1 MTTLRLSFS
10 AAKSYMD
17 CPRKYHARREVD
29 FTDPRIRTVGS
40 LTHAVL
46 ERFIILSQES
56 GYSEANFLIAHDTT
70 VGPDIAPDVS
80 AEVKKLAW
88 SWAKNTIGE
97 TLDLISEQMLAV
109 DEDGQPVSA
118 DAPEAALCGV
128 VDVLEFRADG
138 SVVVTDFKTGWADVA
153 EINELQARI
162 YAALAFCTY
171 PGLPRVWT
179 VWEGLRTGTSKIKE
193 WTPEQGRE
201 TLAQLMALRRQIMRD
216 TEFAPSPGAACAMC
230 SHVHCGLP
238 IPDDYH
244 IQSHEDAE
252 RLAGV
257 LSNLEART
265 AEIKKRLKLW
275 CSVNGPAG
283 EWGWKQEGGD
293 GYTETSAFVLECQAQ
308 DIDPMPYLK
317 VNNAKAKAL
326 HDRVTECLMNTR
338 KTSFERV
345 KKGGAEHVG

>member
-1 MTTLRLSFS
+1 MSGLRLSFS
-10 AAKSYMD
+10 AAKAYMD
-17 CPRKYHARREVD
+17 CPRKYQHRLDVD

-40 LTHAVL
+40 LTHKIL
-46 ERFIILSQES
+46 ERYIILAQEA
-56 GYSEANFLIAHDTT
+56 GYNEAMFCLAHET
-70 VGPDIAPDVS
+70 VIGPDIAPDVS
-80 AEVKKLAW
+80 TECKRLAW
-88 SWAKNTIGE
+88 SWAKNTVGE
-97 TLDLISEQMLAV
+97 TLDLIPEQMLAV

-153 EINELQARI
+153 EMELQARI

-283 EWGWKQEGGD
+283 EWGWKQTGGD
-293 GYTETSAFVLECQAQ
+293 GYTEAGEFITECRGL
-308 DIDPMPYLK
+308 DIDPLPYLK
-317 VNNAKAKAL
+317 VDNTKAKKL
-326 HDRVTECLMNTR
+326 HDCVTECLMNTR
-338 KTSFERV
+338 KTAFGRV

>member
-1 MTTLRLSFS
+1 MSALRLSFS

-17 CPRKYHARREVD
+17 CPRKYYARREVD

-88 SWAKNTIGE
+88 SWAKGTIGQQ
-97 TLDLISEQMLAV
+97 LDLIPEQMLAV
-109 DEDGQPVSA
+109 DEHGNPVPA
-118 DAPEAALCGV
+118 DSPLAALCGV
-128 VDVLEFRADG
+128 VDVLEWRPDG
-138 SVVVTDFKTGWADVA
+138 SAVVTDFKSGWSDVA
-153 EINELQARI
+153 EMDELQARI
-162 YAALAFCTY
+162 YAALAFLTY
-171 PGLPRVWT
+171 PGLPKVWT
-179 VWEGLRTGTSKIKE
+179 VWEGLRTGTAKVKE
-193 WTPEQGRE
+193 WAPEQGRE
-201 TLAQLMALRRQIMRD
+201 TFDQLMALRRQIMRD
-216 TEFAPSPGAACAMC
+216 TVFFPTPGSACAMC
-230 SHVHCGLP
+230 SHVHCGLE
-238 IPDDYH
+238 IPSDHH
-244 IQSHEDAE
+244 IQTAEDAE
-252 RLAGV
+252 KLAGV
-257 LSNLEART
+257 LSNLDART

-345 KKGGAEHVG
+345 KK

>member
-1 MTTLRLSFS
+1 MSGLRLSFS

-17 CPRKYHARREVD
+17 CPRKYYARREVD

-46 ERFIILSQES
+46 ERYIILSQEA
-56 GYSEANFLIAHDTT
+56 GYCEANFLIAHDTA

-80 AEVKKLAW
+80 AEVKRLAW

-97 TLDLISEQMLAV
+97 TLDLIPEQMLAV
-109 DEDGQPVSA
+109 DEHGVPVPA
-118 DAPEAALCGV
+118 DSPLAALCGV
-128 VDVLEFRADG
+128 VDVLEFRPDG
-138 SVVVTDFKTGWADVA
+138 SAVVTDFKTGWADVA
-153 EINELQARI
+153 ELDELQARI
-162 YAALAFCTY
+162 YAALAFRTF
-171 PGLPRVWT
+171 PGLPKVWT
-179 VWEGLRTGTSKIKE
+179 VWEGLRTGTAKVKE

-201 TLAQLMALRRQIMRD
+201 TFDQLMALRRQIMRD
-216 TEFAPSPGAACAMC
+216 TVFFPTPGSACAMC
-230 SHVHCGLP
+230 SHVHCGLE
-238 IPDDYH
+238 IPDDH
-244 IQSHEDAE
+244 HVQTPEDAE
-252 RLAGV
+252 KLAGV

-265 AEIKKRLKLW
+265 AEIKKRLKMW
-275 CSVNGPAG
+275 CAVNGPAG

-317 VNNAKAKAL
+317 VDNTKAKKL

-345 KKGGAEHVG
+345 KKGGA